1 MLSVSRWLSCPYP
14 AVHAKDQVRQ
24 LCCRIAPY
32 IGISLLRVCP
42 SACKRPAD
50 WKRDAEGV
58 GPTTADFHL
67 ESYHGCCQVSRC
79 LNFWYALFRHQR
91 PREFCEFVTEET
103 FSRQHLAIR
112 PDIGSRLSWSP
123 CMTRSSLKQGDQ
135 LNLHLRHGSISRIS
149 PMTFCLPVDNL
160 PLALQQFRYAR
171 RKGQLIILRG
181 Q

>member
-91 PREFCEFVTEET
+91 PREFCESVYRRNFLEAAPGNKAGHWEPIELV
-103 FSRQHLAIR
+103 SLHDQILAEAGR
-112 PDIGSRLSWSP
+112 SAQSASSSWEYFE
-123 CMTRSSLKQGDQ
+123 D
-135 LNLHLRHGSISRIS
+135 
-149 PMTFCLPVDNL
+149 
-160 PLALQQFRYAR
+160 
-171 RKGQLIILRG
+171 
-181 Q
+181 